1 MSSQPAIVASNAR
14 FSYDAAFARNLGWVT
29 EAEQHALRGKRVAIA
44 GLGGVGGVHLLS
56 LARLGIGSFSLS
68 DFDSFDIA
76 NFNRQAGAGVSTLG
90 RRKIDVMARQALDIN
105 PELDLRL
112 FDAGVDESNLESFLA
127 GVDLYVD
134 ALDYFAFGARRAT
147 FAACARLGIPAITAA
162 PLGMGTAFLAFLP
175 GGMSFDEYFDL
186 QDGQSEAE
194 QALRFLVGLAP
205 AGLHRSYLVE
215 PWRVDFVGRRGPS
228 TIIACQLC
236 AGVIAAEALKILLA
250 RGTVRP
256 APWGYQFDA
265 YHNRLRRTWRPGGN
279 RNPLQ
284 RLVMNIARRQFLKN
298 AGARSPGTR

>member
-1 MSSQPAIVASNAR
+1 MSSQPVTVASNAH

-29 EAEQHALRGKRVAIA
+29 EPEQRALRAKRVAIA

-68 DFDSFDIA
+68 DFDTFDIA

-112 FDAGVDESNLESFLA
+112 FDTGVDESNLEAFLA
-127 GVDLYVD
+127 DVDLYVD
-134 ALDYFAFGARRAT
+134 ALDYFAFDARRAT

-162 PLGMGTAFLAFLP
+162 PLGMGTAFLAFMP

-186 QDGQSEAE
+186 RDGQSDAE

-205 AGLHRSYLVE
+205 AALHRAYLVE

-265 YHNRLRRTWRPGGN
+265 YRNRLRRTWRPGGN
-279 RNPLQ
+279 RHPLQ
-284 RLVMNIARRQFLKN
+284 RLVMSVARRQFMK
-298 AGARSPGTR
+298 ATAAR